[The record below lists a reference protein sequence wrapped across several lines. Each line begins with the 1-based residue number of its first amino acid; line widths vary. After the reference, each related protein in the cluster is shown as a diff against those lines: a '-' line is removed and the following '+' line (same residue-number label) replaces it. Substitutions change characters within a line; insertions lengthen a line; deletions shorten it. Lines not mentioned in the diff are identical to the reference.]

1 MTKKDTDYWNSY
13 YKKKVA
19 PTNPSDFAKYINSK
33 IDSPKII
40 LDVGCGNGRDSYYF
54 SNQGHTVIALDNSEE
69 ALKQITSS
77 TFGKIPTICSDVSNL
92 EITKPFVDVVYSRFS
107 LHSLDEES
115 YANSLNVVYNILNLQ
130 GLFCIEVRSV
140 EDELYGEGKSLGT
153 NTFETD
159 HSRRFFTLESL
170 LSDLRARGFEIKYS
184 DCQHGW
190 APYKDLDPKVIR
202 VVCEK

>member
-159 HSRRFFTLESL
+159 HSRRFFTLESFKINF
-170 LSDLRARGFEIKYS
+170 S
-184 DCQHGW
+184 
-190 APYKDLDPKVIR
+190 
-202 VVCEK
+202 